1 MTILHRGER
10 EVDND
15 VYFPPSVFFLMCL
28 RLRFAWTARLAFKF
42 VTLDFFSSAI
52 QRINMQSP

>member
-1 MTILHRGER
+1 MTIRHRGER

-15 VYFPPSVFFLMCL
+15 VYFPPFSFYLMSL

-42 VTLDFFSSAI
+42 VTLAFFPSAI